1 MILDT
6 IDNIDTIKYIKRSPA
21 LQEAFEWFKN
31 TPEDIEEGTYE
42 LRGKDLYVIVTSFD
56 TQPREDCIFES
67 HRTYVDVQFMIEG
80 GEIIDWSPI
89 KLLTPQDEYNEEGDY
104 ILYPAPEETPTSL
117 QMKPGRFAIFFPEDG
132 HSVKINDGIN
142 SRAKK
147 WVAKISLEFLNQ

>member
-31 TPEDIEEGTYE
+31 TPQDIEEGEYE
-42 LRGKDLYVIVTSFD
+42 LRGKDLYIIVTSFD

-67 HRTYVDVQFMIEG
+67 HRAYVDVQFMVEG

-104 ILYPAPEETPTSL
+104 EALNKA
-117 QMKPGRFAIFFPEDG
+117 GVAIKD
-132 HSVKINDGIN
+132 
-142 SRAKK
+142 
-147 WVAKISLEFLNQ
+147 AKIDTKKETVAVAV